1 MGRQHHFISPEE
13 LADISRQCAALHADW
28 HRFYQLASTPA
39 PDDGSLR
46 QLAFI
51 QLQSRLSCDY
61 PILSR
66 WRSGNLG
73 LSGEISKLVARAGT
87 LEAFAREAGQGGGPL
102 LRDWRTVDDCIT
114 RVRSLL
120 EKAGEQAK
128 AGAPIKLPAEIAAPV
143 EREPWPVR
151 AMAHKAGLAC
161 AALVVGGVVFLI
173 ARPFLLETSLF
184 KWVDRSYTAWQI
196 RNGVPGIDF
205 PLPEAEKR

>member
-1 MGRQHHFISPEE
+1 MGRQHQSISPEE
-13 LADISRQCAALHADW
+13 LADIIRQCASLHEDW
-28 HRFYQLASTPA
+28 RRFFQLASA
-39 PDDGSLR
+39 PTLDDGAQR

-51 QLQSRLSCDY
+51 QLQSRFSCDY

-66 WRSGNLG
+66 WRAGNLG
-73 LSGEISKLVARAGT
+73 LSGAISKLVARAGT
-87 LEAFAREAGQGGGPL
+87 LEAFAREAQQGDGPL
-102 LRDWRTVDDCIT
+102 VRDWRAVEESIV
-114 RVRSLL
+114 RVRTLL
-120 EKAGEQAK
+120 DKAREQAK
-128 AGAPIKLPAEIAAPV
+128 AGAPIKLPTEIAAPI

-161 AALVVGGVVFLI
+161 AAVVIGGVVFLI